1 MDIYLFRLYHKSAA
15 DDDYHVVTTSVT
27 SHMIEGLN
35 PNTQYIVY
43 VTAISG
49 KGQSLPSETLIA
61 WTDPAYPAFVE
72 VRLKFKYLFLSFS
85 LLQLYGFTT
94 KKVTVFE

>member
-1 MDIYLFRLYHKSAA
+1 
-15 DDDYHVVTTSVT
+15 
-27 SHMIEGLN
+27 MIENLN

-43 VTAISG
+43 VTAVSK

-72 VRLKFKYLFLSFS
+72 VAHHLLYDCVTLRSIFLYCSPLPS
-85 LLQLYGFTT
+85 IP
-94 KKVTVFE
+94 